1 MPGTSATERLAGRLR
16 GQLIQPGD
24 QEYDE
29 ARSVWNGMVDRR
41 PAAVVRCAGTAD
53 VIAAV
58 DCARSQDLGLT
69 VRSGGHDVAGNSVC
83 DGGLVIDVSE
93 LGDVRVD
100 PAARLVRVGGGA
112 TWGVVD
118 HETQAFGLAVTGAV
132 DSRTGVAGFTLGG
145 GVGYLA
151 RSLGLTSDNVV
162 SAELVLADGRR
173 VTADDRD
180 HADLAWALRGGRGRL
195 GVVTSLELRL
205 HEVGPEVMTAQVLH
219 GMEEA
224 ADVLAFYRDTMQYA
238 PNEVSC
244 YAQFMSVPSGEPL
257 RDARPGAASLALVA
271 CHAGLLDE
279 GRRALEPLAAFGR
292 PLAAR
297 VAPMPYVRLQRSFE
311 AGAYGGRFYGK
322 THTLEWLSDDVIAT
336 VVDRVDPLPG
346 AHSKVFFEPMGGA
359 IARVDRSATAWPHRR
374 AAFGLRI
381 ASGWDEPADDE
392 AAIAWTCS
400 LSEAVARHATG
411 SFDVDDLDGEDD
423 GRRPAANDHGLS
435 RLREVERR
443 YDPDEAFGR
452 RGARVGS

>member
-279 GRRALEPLAAFGR
+279 GRRALEPLRGVRSPVGR
-292 PLAAR
+292 QGRSDAVRASPAKLRSGRLRWALLWEDAHAR
-297 VAPMPYVRLQRSFE
+297 VALRRRDRH
-311 AGAYGGRFYGK
+311 GR
-322 THTLEWLSDDVIAT
+322 
-336 VVDRVDPLPG
+336 RPG
-346 AHSKVFFEPMGGA
+346 
-359 IARVDRSATAWPHRR
+359 RSAPGR
-374 AAFGLRI
+374 ALEGVLR
-381 ASGWDEPADDE
+381 A
-392 AAIAWTCS
+392 
-400 LSEAVARHATG
+400 
-411 SFDVDDLDGEDD
+411 D
-423 GRRPAANDHGLS
+423 GRRHCARRPVGDRVAAPSGGFRAPH
-435 RLREVERR
+435 
-443 YDPDEAFGR
+443 
-452 RGARVGS
+452 RVGVGRAGG